1 MFDLE
6 DILRRQ
12 DTDVPEF
19 IEQNI
24 AEVQELF
31 ETGSAEFFIAGK
43 RYLFTL
49 EIRSLKCPE

>member
-6 DILRRQ
+6 DALRRQ

-19 IEQNI
+19 IEQN
-24 AEVQELF
+24 ALEVQELF

-43 RYLFTL
+43 KYVFTL
-49 EIRSLKCPE
+49 EIKGV

>member
-6 DILRRQ
+6 DMLRRQ

-19 IEQNI
+19 LEQNI

-43 RYLFTL
+43 KYVFTL
-49 EIRSLKCPE
+49 EIKGV

>member
-6 DILRRQ
+6 DALRRQ

-19 IEQNI
+19 VEQNLI
-24 AEVQELF
+24 EIYELL

-43 RYLFTL
+43 KYVFTL
-49 EIRSLKCPE
+49 KIEGV